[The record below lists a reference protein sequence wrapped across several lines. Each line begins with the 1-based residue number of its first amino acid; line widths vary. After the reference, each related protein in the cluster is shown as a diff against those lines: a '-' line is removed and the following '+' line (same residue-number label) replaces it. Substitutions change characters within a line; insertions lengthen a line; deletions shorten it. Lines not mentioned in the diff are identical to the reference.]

1 MMDSRPIFRFVS
13 REQNRFVFHEKFHFT
28 PNGNHQFTRIF
39 ESVCTH
45 FFPWLKLRGRKKSRS
60 VTDLISRF
68 FSNLLIMESTN
79 TTEASLILDLDT
91 NPKSSQIY
99 NSVMERKHNKSNKV
113 GVKQCYIFAIYG
125 ETFYRSI

>member
-1 MMDSRPIFRFVS
+1 MCLSVTPRISGTPCPMVMKFYMRNLLIIWKISTEKNFGKS
-13 REQNRFVFHEKFHFT
+13 KKKFHEF
-28 PNGNHQFTRIF
+28 
-39 ESVCTH
+39 
-45 FFPWLKLRGRKKSRS
+45 
-60 VTDLISRF
+60 F

-125 ETFYRSI
+125 PKSCKN

>member
-1 MMDSRPIFRFVS
+1 
-13 REQNRFVFHEKFHFT
+13 
-28 PNGNHQFTRIF
+28 
-39 ESVCTH
+39 
-45 FFPWLKLRGRKKSRS
+45 
-60 VTDLISRF
+60 
-68 FSNLLIMESTN
+68 MESTN

-125 ETFYRSI
+125 ATFYRSI